1 MVPQEGSTR
10 TRRATTCCAT
20 RTHATRHRTER
31 RSSRCDKC
39 LARLI
44 DSAYIGGVG
53 RIDPALLAE
62 FEAAARRPLAVRW
75 RYSFIRTYKP
85 VLDDAEYRSFDTMEE
100 YRQWCERELPDW
112 LGYGRV
118 RVPAS

>member
-1 MVPQEGSTR
+1 MPPSCHGAESYLPVDGCPVNPPVRPGG
-10 TRRATTCCAT
+10 
-20 RTHATRHRTER
+20 
-31 RSSRCDKC
+31 DKC

-44 DSAYIGGVG
+44 NSAYIGAVG
-53 RIDPALLAE
+53 RIDPAWLAE